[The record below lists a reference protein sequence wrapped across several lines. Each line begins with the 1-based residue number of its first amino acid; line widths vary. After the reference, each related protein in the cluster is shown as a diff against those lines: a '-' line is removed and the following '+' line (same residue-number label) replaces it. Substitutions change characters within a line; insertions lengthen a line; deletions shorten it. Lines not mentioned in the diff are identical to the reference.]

1 MLEYKNMDQ
10 HFFGIFVSLIAIIFV
25 FLFAVKKF
33 SNQIQKLL
41 GDKFKSLIE
50 RSTNTPIKGALVGA
64 GVTSIIQ
71 SSTAVTVMLVSFVD
85 AGILSFT
92 NSIGVIIGSN
102 IGTTITSQLV
112 AFKVLNIAPYI
123 LVLGFMLMNI
133 KNKYNKLQT
142 LGKPIFYFGLIF
154 SCLFIISVLAGT
166 FQESSVVTSLISKTS
181 NIFFAILVGII
192 ISNILQSSSL
202 ATSLIIIFTA
212 GGLLTFTQ
220 AFGIILG
227 TNIGTTTTALL
238 ASTVTGKQGKRV
250 AITHFLFNLFGVII
264 FLPFI
269 KIFSDL
275 ISQINIGLTGQ
286 VAISHLIFNILIA
299 IIFII
304 LIKPFTSLV
313 YKIIK

>member
-1 MLEYKNMDQ
+1 MNQPFLS
-10 HFFGIFVSLIAIIFV
+10 ILISLIAIVFV

-33 SNQIQKLL
+33 SNQIEHLL
-41 GDKFKSLIE
+41 GDRFKNLIE
-50 RSTNTPIKGALVGA
+50 KFTNTPIKGVLVGA

-123 LVLGFMLMNI
+123 LVLGFILMSA
-133 KNKYNKLQT
+133 KSKYNKIQH
-142 LGKPIFYFGLIF
+142 LGKPVFYFGLIF

-166 FQESSVVTSLISKTS
+166 FQESSVVMSLISKTS

-192 ISNILQSSSL
+192 ISTILQSSSV
-202 ATSLIIIFTA
+202 ATSLIIVFTG

-227 TNIGTTTTALL
+227 TNIGTTTAALL

-250 AITHFLFNLFGVII
+250 ALTHFLFNLFGVII
-264 FLPFI
+264 FLPFV
-269 KIFSDL
+269 KIFSNIISL
-275 ISQINIGLTGQ
+275 INVGSAGQ
-286 VAISHLIFNILIA
+286 VAISHLIFNIIIA
-299 IIFII
+299 VIFII
-304 LIKPFTSLV
+304 MIKPFNLLI